1 MEILS
6 KDMIE
11 RWILPHL
18 LLGKRGFS
26 SKVPVCEIVMLILY
40 KLKTGC
46 QWRYLPV
53 KQFFEQEQLTW
64 QGVYYHFNRWSKLD
78 CWKQVWVHLLAQ
90 HHAYLDLSSA
100 QLDGSHTLA
109 KNGGESIGYQGR
121 KAAKTCNSLFIADNQ
136 GLMLSMASP
145 QEGNHHDLYEI
156 ETLFEQLTQL
166 LQEAG
171 IDLRGVFLNADP
183 GFDCQTLRKVCQ
195 QKQIQ
200 PNIKNNPRNNPQ
212 EDYQYFDEE
221 LYKRRTVIE
230 RANAWLDSFK
240 ALLIRFETLVTTW
253 VAFHLIAFAVIFIR
267 KINKAPKV

>member
-11 RWILPHL
+11 RWIVPHL
-18 LLGKRGFS
+18 LLGKRGFT
-26 SKVPVCEIVMLILY
+26 SKVPLYQIVMLILY

-46 QWRYLPV
+46 QWRYLPI
-53 KQFFEQEQLTW
+53 KQFFEQEQLCW
-64 QGVYYHFNRWSKLD
+64 QGVYYHFNRWSKLN
-78 CWKQVWVHLLAQ
+78 CWKQVWIQLLAQ

-100 QLDGSHTLA
+100 PLDGSHTLA
-109 KNGGESIGYQGR
+109 KNGGEAIGYQGR
-121 KAAKTCNSLFIADNQ
+121 KAAKTTTSLFLSDNQ
-136 GLMLSMASP
+136 GLMLAMASP
-145 QEGNHHDLYEI
+145 QEGNHTDLFEI
-156 ETLFEQLTQL
+156 KALFEQLTQL
-166 LQEAG
+166 LLEAG
-171 IDLRGVFLNADP
+171 IDLKGVFLNADP
-183 GFDCQTLRKVCQ
+183 GFDCQTLRMVCE

-200 PNIKNNPRNNPQ
+200 PTIKSNPRNGQQ

-253 VAFHLIAFAVIFIR
+253 VAFHLIAFVVIFIR
-267 KINKAPKV
+267 KINKPPKV